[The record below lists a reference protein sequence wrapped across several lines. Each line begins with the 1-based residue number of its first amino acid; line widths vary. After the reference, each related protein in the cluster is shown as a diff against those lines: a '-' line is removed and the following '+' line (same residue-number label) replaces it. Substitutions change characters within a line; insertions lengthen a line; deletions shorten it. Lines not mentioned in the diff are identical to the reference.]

1 MAVYIF
7 PVPIDHDRFEKVF
20 EEFSNDFGLFVG
32 LFFLFNL
39 WEIWEA
45 ASPDCESM
53 AEKTLQSFQSNRLT
67 SGKYVESVAEKRGK
81 TIFDAA
87 RATTICLRV
96 ARWNQSSPAA
106 FFFPPHLPIKLRSIY
121 RITVI
126 DLEKVII
133 YVRLELVGSPLC
145 IRFSDWVVAI
155 SSWKKSSNRLID

>member
-106 FFFPPHLPIKLRSIY
+106 FFFHLTCQSSSARYIESRLSISKKWLS
-121 RITVI
+121 TFDWNSSVLHFAF
-126 DLEKVII
+126 DLATGWSQFHLGKKV
-133 YVRLELVGSPLC
+133 
-145 IRFSDWVVAI
+145 
-155 SSWKKSSNRLID
+155 LID